1 MLDVIYWG
9 TGNPSPD
16 FNGDDRAG
24 DNLYSDSLLALNA
37 DTGTLRWH
45 FQYTPHD
52 VHDWD
57 SNQVP
62 VLVDVVMKGWPRKLV
77 VQANRNGFYYVLD
90 RVTGEFLTGVPFVRQ
105 TWANGLDARG
115 RPILRPDQ
123 VPTPEGTLV
132 YPGVLGGVNW
142 ASPSYNPRTRLL
154 YVQAQDDYAHVYY
167 KQKQEYEPGINFK
180 GGSTRGQPGVEHYGI
195 VKAIEVETGKIRWE
209 FKLIAPA
216 SGGVLSTAGGIVFS
230 GNREGNFFALDA
242 GSGQPLWHFQT
253 GGIIQ
258 ANPISFL
265 VDGKQHVAI
274 AAGASIFVFS
284 N

>member
-1 MLDVIYWG
+1 LNLIYWG

-24 DNLYSDSLLALNA
+24 DNLYSDSLLALDA

-62 VLVDVVMKGWPRKLV
+62 VLVDIVLQGQPRKLV

-90 RVTGEFLTGVPFVRQ
+90 RVTGEFLTGAPFIRQ
-105 TWANGLDARG
+105 TWAIGLDAHG
-115 RPILRPDQ
+115 RPILRPGKE
-123 VPTPEGTLV
+123 PTEEGTLV
-132 YPGVLGGVNW
+132 YPGITGAVTW
-142 ASPSYNPRTRLL
+142 PSPSYDPRTQVF
-154 YVQAQDDYAHVYY
+154 YVQAQDDYAQVFY
-167 KQKQEYEPGINFK
+167 KLDQDYVPGAEFK
-180 GGSTRGQPGVEHYGI
+180 GGSTRGQPGIEHYGV
-195 VKAIEVETGKIRWE
+195 VKAIQVGTGRILWE

-216 SGGVLSTAGGIVFS
+216 SGGVLSTASGLVFS

-242 GSGQPLWHFQT
+242 ASGRSLWHFQT
-253 GGIIQ
+253 GGMIV

-265 VDGKQHVAI
+265 IDGRQYVAI
-274 AAGASIFVFS
+274 AAGASIYVFS